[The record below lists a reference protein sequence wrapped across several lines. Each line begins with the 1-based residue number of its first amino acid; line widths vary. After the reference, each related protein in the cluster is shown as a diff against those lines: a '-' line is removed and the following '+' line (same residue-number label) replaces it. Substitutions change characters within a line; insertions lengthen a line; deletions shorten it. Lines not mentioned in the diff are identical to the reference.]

1 MPIHIESGKY
11 PGIGY
16 YMGGM
21 QMPGTYLD
29 DQGFGPQPYSAC
41 SQAAD
46 DYFGAGLYQ
55 NTLVFYIPEDD
66 PGHISFGVYKA
77 YDENTPGGDWIVMDN
92 WRLKYYGGEMLDP
105 DGIKG
110 IESDEIKTVTTASK
124 GIYNMLGQRLSKAQK
139 GVNIINGK
147 KVIKK

>member
-1 MPIHIESGKY
+1 M
-11 PGIGY
+11 
-16 YMGGM
+16 
-21 QMPGTYLD
+21 
-29 DQGFGPQPYSAC
+29 A
-41 SQAAD
+41 
-46 DYFGAGLYQ
+46 
-55 NTLVFYIPEDD
+55 
-66 PGHISFGVYKA
+66 
-77 YDENTPGGDWIVMDN
+77 
-92 WRLKYYGGEMLDP
+92 